1 MRLMMRSLDRLVL
14 LGLAVAALLTAAG
27 CADTQRQVRS
37 DYDRTANF
45 SGFRTYDMMPGAG
58 RSPTGGDYSTL
69 VAQRIETAIH
79 REMTARGYVRDANPD
94 LLVNFQVTVEN
105 VQKVS
110 TVPTAGPPAYSYRYG
125 AYRGWPTYSYE
136 TWVREYDEGTLLI
149 DLVDARRQQLVWEG
163 AGTGRVTKEKLDNIE
178 ATVNAAVAA
187 IFERYP
193 FRAGGSGVPLP
204 PQPAS

>member
-1 MRLMMRSLDRLVL
+1 MRGTRPLSKSA
-14 LGLAVAALLTAAG
+14 GLATVAGLLLLLAG
-27 CADTQRQVRS
+27 CAETQRQVRS

-45 SGFRTYDMMPGAG
+45 NSYRTFDFFTEAG

-69 VAQRIETAIH
+69 IAQRIEAAIE
-79 REMTARGYVRDANPD
+79 REMAARGYVRAQNPD
-94 LLVNFQVTVEN
+94 LLVNFRVTVKN

-125 AYRGWPTYSYE
+125 AYSGWPTYSYE
-136 TWVREYDEGTLLI
+136 TWVRDYDEGTLLI
-149 DLVDARRQQLVWEG
+149 DLVDASRQQLVWEG
-163 AGTGRVTKEKLDNIE
+163 AGTGRVTQKKLDNIE

-193 FRAGGSGVPLP
+193 FRAGGSGVTLP
-204 PQPAS
+204 PQPPG

>member
-1 MRLMMRSLDRLVL
+1 MRATRTPIRLVL
-14 LGLAVAALLTAAG
+14 CGVATIALAVVAG
-27 CADTQRQVRS
+27 CAETQRQVRS

-45 SGFRTYDMMPGAG
+45 SGYRTYDIMPGAG

-69 VAQRIETAIH
+69 VAQRIEAAIH
-79 REMTARGYVRDANPD
+79 REMTARGYVRAPNPD
-94 LLVNFQVTVEN
+94 LLVNFQVTVKN
-105 VQKVS
+105 IQKVS
-110 TVPTAGPPAYSYRYG
+110 QVPTAGPPAYSYRYG

-149 DLVDARRQQLVWEG
+149 DLVDAQRQQLVWEG
-163 AGTGRVTKEKLDNIE
+163 AGTGRVTQKKLENIE
-178 ATVNAAVAA
+178 ETVNGAVAA

>member
-1 MRLMMRSLDRLVL
+1 MRGIRLLPRFV
-14 LGLAVAALLTAAG
+14 GLALVAGLLVALAG
-27 CADTQRQVRS
+27 CAETQRQVRS

-45 SGFRTYDMMPGAG
+45 NAYRTFDFYTDAG

-69 VAQRIETAIH
+69 IAQRIEAAIE
-79 REMTARGYVRDANPD
+79 REMVARGYVRAQNPD
-94 LLVNFQVTVEN
+94 LLVNFRVTVKN

-136 TWVREYDEGTLLI
+136 TWVRDYDEGTLLI
-149 DLVDARRQQLVWEG
+149 DLVDAGRQQLVWEG
-163 AGTGRVTKEKLDNIE
+163 AGTGRVTQKKLDNIE

-193 FRAGGSGVPLP
+193 FRAGGSGVTLP
-204 PQPAS
+204 PQPPG